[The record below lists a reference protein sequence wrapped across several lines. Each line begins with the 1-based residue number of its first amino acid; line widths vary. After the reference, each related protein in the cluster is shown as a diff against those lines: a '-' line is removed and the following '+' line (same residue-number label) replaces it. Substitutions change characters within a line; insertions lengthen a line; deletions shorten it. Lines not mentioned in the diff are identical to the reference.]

1 MSTESAPP
9 CPNCVKL
16 QSELDVANQRLTDGE
31 HSLNIREEHSRAEA
45 ADLRRQLADIYAALK
60 VADEGGL
67 VARLQELLAKP

>member
-1 MSTESAPP
+1 MTDP

-16 QSELDVANQRLTDGE
+16 QSDLDVAREELSNGV
-31 HSLNIREEHSRAEA
+31 SVLNAREEHSRAEV